1 MGDMRR
7 GVLGLSAGLTALALA
22 PLPSTPAVAGCAA
35 RELSVAGDLGSRQSP
50 VVLVRGEEVTVDGR
64 RFIDGCDDTG
74 GGDAFGC
81 STDEPEPEIPV
92 EDARLE
98 LLESAAGEHG
108 LVLGEADADHA
119 GRVSWTVTIPVDAPL
134 GRGVLVAA
142 FSDGLHVVV
151 RPSDARRTG
160 PS

>member
-1 MGDMRR
+1 
-7 GVLGLSAGLTALALA
+7 
-22 PLPSTPAVAGCAA
+22 
-35 RELSVAGDLGSRQSP
+35 
-50 VVLVRGEEVTVDGR
+50 VTVDGR

-81 STDEPEPEIPV
+81 STEEPEPEIPV

-98 LLESAAGEHG
+98 LLESAASEDG
-108 LVLGEADADHA
+108 LVLGEADADDA
-119 GRVSWTVTIPVDAPL
+119 GRVSWTVTIPADAPL

-142 FSDGLHVVV
+142 FSEGLHVVV

-160 PS
+160 GS